1 LEEVV
6 RVSAQCSAQ
15 IADPDKPG
23 RLYQCDRGPH
33 GGQHHT
39 VNDRSESIAWGTV
52 DKTGNTPRP
61 AESMVAA
68 YTEHARAMRAYQ
80 AAPDDATA
88 ARVRA
93 AQEVVTREEAGYV
106 ADCIA
111 AGVAP
116 YQRPL
121 DLDGLR

>member
-1 LEEVV
+1 M
-6 RVSAQCSAQ
+6 SAQCVAQ

-33 GGQHHT
+33 SGQHHT
-39 VNDRSESIAWGTV
+39 VNDRGGSVAWGPV
-52 DKTGNTPRP
+52 DNTGNTPRP

-68 YTEHARAMRAYQ
+68 YTEHTRAMRAYREN
-80 AAPDDATA
+80 PNDETA

-93 AQEVVTREEAGYV
+93 AQQDVTREEAGYV

-121 DLDGLR
+121 DIEGI